1 MLRWLTVFIILCQVC
16 AAQARVRLVVDL
28 KKTFGYERAD
38 KFGDE
43 RKRWKAAHGA
53 IFLSNNALLVY
64 QVHQTQ
70 HSKNGPPEAF
80 YVQLNLIDAQDGH
93 EVRKLRVPAVEPR
106 AFAAAT
112 HDGGFLL
119 ATGNTLHAF
128 SAQLE
133 KKASKAFTLVGGKV
147 PEDWEMSVTPSAS
160 AVVLV
165 HHHVSRESK
174 GGGASAGLSGLQGE
188 VELLNADDLAP
199 MKSLTVTRLHGWSAG
214 EDFILTKDPRT
225 AADSR
230 GFGVLEWSGQW
241 TPLHTAVEKT
251 DCYFVM
257 HAIQGDRV
265 AAFDCDELAVVSR
278 SGKAI
283 FSFPAAGADL
293 VTSIASQ
300 GDYLAAAFF
309 SIDEFRDALDNE
321 FGNKL
326 RGEYITLFDL
336 RNKVA
341 RFRVHAE
348 ELGISYSVSSDGA
361 LAVVD
366 GTRLKIFERKE

>member
-1 MLRWLTVFIILCQVC
+1 
-16 AAQARVRLVVDL
+16 
-28 KKTFGYERAD
+28 
-38 KFGDE
+38 
-43 RKRWKAAHGA
+43 
-53 IFLSNNALLVY
+53 LLIY
-64 QVHQTQ
+64 QVHRAQPG
-70 HSKNGPPEAF
+70 KNGPPEPF
-80 YVQLNLIDAQDGH
+80 YVQLNLIDAHDGH
-93 EVRKLRVPAVEPR
+93 EVRKLRVPAAEPR

-128 SAQLE
+128 SAQFE
-133 KKASKAFTLVGGKV
+133 KKASRAFTLVGGKV
-147 PEDWEMSVTPSAS
+147 PEDWEMSVTPSGS

-165 HHHVSRESK
+165 HHYVGSDAK
-174 GGGASAGLSGLQGE
+174 GSGASEKLSGLQGE
-188 VELLNADDLAP
+188 VELLNADDLVP
-199 MKSLTVTRLHGWSAG
+199 MKSLNVTRLHGWSAG
-214 EDFILTKDPRT
+214 EDFILTKDPKT
-225 AADSR
+225 VADSR
-230 GFGVLEWSGQW
+230 GFGLLEWNGQW
-241 TPLHTAVEKT
+241 MPLHTAVEKT

-257 HAIQGDRV
+257 HAIQGDRI

-278 SGKAI
+278 SGKEI
-283 FSFPAAGADL
+283 VSFPAAGADL

-309 SIDEFRDALDNE
+309 SIDEIMDELDDE

-348 ELGISYSVSSDGA
+348 EIGISYSVSSDGA

-366 GTRLKIFERKE
+366 GARLKIFERKE

>member
-1 MLRWLTVFIILCQVC
+1 MLRLLTVFIVLCQVC
-16 AAQARVRLVVDL
+16 AAQARVRLVIDL
-28 KKTFGYERAD
+28 KKTFGYERRD

-43 RKRWKAAHGA
+43 RKRWKAAHG
-53 IFLSNNALLVY
+53 ITFLSNDALLVY
-64 QVHQTQ
+64 QVHRAQQ
-70 HSKNGPPEAF
+70 SKNGSPEAF
-80 YVQLNLIDAQDGH
+80 YVQLNVIDTHDGH
-93 EVRKLRVPAVEPR
+93 EIRKLRVPTAEPR

-112 HDGGFLL
+112 HDGSFLL

-128 SAQLE
+128 SAQFE
-133 KKASKAFTLVGGKV
+133 KKASKAFTLVGSKA
-147 PEDWEMSVTPSAS
+147 PEDWEMSVTPSGS

-165 HHHVSRESK
+165 HHHVGSESK
-174 GGGASAGLSGLQGE
+174 GGSASATLSGLQGE

-214 EDFILTKDPRT
+214 EDFILTKDPKT

-241 TPLHTAVEKT
+241 IPLHTVVEKT

-257 HAIQGDRV
+257 HAIQGDRI

-278 SGKAI
+278 SGQEI

-293 VTSIASQ
+293 VTSVASQ

-309 SIDEFRDALDNE
+309 SMDELRDALSNE
-321 FGNKL
+321 FSNQL

-348 ELGISYSVSSDGA
+348 EIGISYSVSSDGA